1 MKKLYFAGSAGMLGE
16 AFYRFSSINFT
27 IKCTDLNFKDDW
39 IDYLDFR
46 NFDNYLDDVSKFE
59 PDVLFHLGAHTDL
72 EYCERNIDDTYITN
86 TLSVENAV
94 RISNEL
100 SIPLVF
106 ISTAGIFDGKKIF
119 YDDWDHPNP
128 LGHYAK
134 SKYAA
139 EKFIQYNC
147 NKYLI
152 CRAGWMMGGGPEK
165 DKKFVNKIYKQ
176 IIKGNKE
183 LFVVKDKLGTPTY
196 THDFVKNLFKIL
208 ESGHLGLYN
217 LVCEGNT
224 SRLEVAKEI
233 LITLNLESKISIK
246 AVNSDYFSTKFFA
259 PRPRSENLINYK
271 LNLRSLNIMRDWR
284 VCLREYLNNEFKI

>member
-1 MKKLYFAGSAGMLGE
+1 MKKIFIAGCGGMLGD
-16 AFYRFSSINFT
+16 AFYNVFKEEFEILCVDINTSEKWLEF
-27 IKCTDLNFKDDW
+27 
-39 IDYLDFR
+39 LDFR
-46 NFDNYLDDVSKFE
+46 NFENYYKLVNKFK
-59 PDVLFHLGAHTDL
+59 PDCLVHLGAHTDL

-106 ISTAGIFDGKKIF
+106 ISTAGIFDGKKIL
-119 YDDWDHPNP
+119 YDDWDLPNP

-152 CRAGWMMGGGPEK
+152 CRAGWMMGGGPRK

-176 IIKGNKE
+176 IVKGNKE

-233 LITLNLESKISIK
+233 LLTLNLESKISIK